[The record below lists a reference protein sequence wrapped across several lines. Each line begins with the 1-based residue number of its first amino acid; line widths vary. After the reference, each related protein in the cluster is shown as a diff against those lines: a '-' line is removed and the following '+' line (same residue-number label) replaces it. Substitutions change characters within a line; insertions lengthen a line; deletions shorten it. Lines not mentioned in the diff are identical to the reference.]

1 MISNYLSAVL
11 SKKKEITATQLVVF
25 SSFFF
30 ILFDNSTFFHHILE
44 VYSFSCKNFL
54 FLASLTAG
62 GTLAIVLFFTLV
74 TSICPTKPLL
84 VLFLVISSVAA
95 YVMDTYDT
103 VIDHIMIQNIVET
116 NWDETSDLVNLRM
129 VGYFFVL
136 GLLPSYAVYRAA
148 VQKESFKRAAFRKI
162 RDSLV
167 ALIAIFA
174 IVLTFSKF
182 YTSFFREHEPLR
194 WYSNPIYY
202 VYSLSRYIDR
212 NFSLHEVKL
221 AHLGLDA
228 TVKEGIREDK
238 KPVAK
243 KLVILV
249 VGEAARAD
257 HFSLNGYP
265 RETNSLLKKEDIVNF
280 SKVFS
285 CGTSTA
291 YSVPCMFSVFPRA
304 EFNSSKG
311 KETENILDVLQHTGL
326 IDILWRDNNS
336 DSKGVALRV
345 PYENYRD
352 SENNTVCED
361 GECRDEGMLIGL
373 NQYIEQHKEKDILII
388 LHQMGNHGPAYY
400 KRYPKQFEQF
410 TPACQ
415 TNQLE
420 DCKQDEI
427 INAYDNALLYTDY
440 FLAQIISF
448 LKQYDNDHKTAMI
461 YLSDHGESLG
471 ESGVYLHGLPYMIAP
486 DTQKHIGAVMWFG
499 KGTKQDINLD
509 LLEQK
514 KDKELSH
521 DNLFHT
527 LLGLLAVKT
536 AVYEKDL
543 DILNDE
549 LVGNEGMRE

>member
-1 MISNYLSAVL
+1 MISNYLS
-11 SKKKEITATQLVVF
+11 SIIPKRKELTVTQATVF
-25 SSFFF
+25 SSLFF
-30 ILFDNSTFFHHILE
+30 ITFNNVTFFRHILE
-44 VYSFSCKNFL
+44 VYPFSLKYFF

-62 GTLAIVLFFTLV
+62 GTLAIALFLTLA
-74 TSICPTKPLL
+74 TAICPTKPLL
-84 VLFLVISSVAA
+84 ILLLVFSSVAA

-103 VIDHIMIQNIVET
+103 VIDYIMIQNIVET
-116 NWDETSDLVNLRM
+116 NWDEISDLLNLRM
-129 VGYFFVL
+129 VGYFLVL
-136 GLLPSYAVYRAA
+136 GLLPSYAVYRVS
-148 VQKESFKRAAFRKI
+148 VQKEPFKRAVLLKI
-162 RDSLV
+162 RDSLL
-167 ALIAIFA
+167 LIAILV

-182 YTSFFREHEPLR
+182 YTSFFREHESLR

-202 VYSLSRYIDR
+202 VYSLSKYINK
-212 NFSLHEVKL
+212 NFSLHEVKVVP
-221 AHLGLDA
+221 LGLDA
-228 TVKEGIREDK
+228 TVKKNTERKI
-238 KPVAK
+238 
-243 KLVILV
+243 VILV

-257 HFSLNGYP
+257 HFSLDGYP
-265 RETNSLLKKEDIVNF
+265 RETNPLLKKEDIVNF
-280 SKVFS
+280 SKVFA
-285 CGTSTA
+285 CGTSTS

-304 EFNSSKG
+304 EFNTSKG
-311 KETENILDVLQHTGL
+311 KETENVLDVLQHTGK

-345 PYENYRD
+345 PYEDYRD
-352 SENNTVCED
+352 SANNTICED
-361 GECRDEGMLIGL
+361 GECRDEGMLVGL
-373 NQYIEQHKEKDILII
+373 DQYIKQHENKDLLIV

-410 TPACQ
+410 TPTCQ

-420 DCKQDEI
+420 DCSQGEI

-471 ESGVYLHGLPYMIAP
+471 ENGVYLHGLPYIIAP
-486 DTQKHIGAVMWFG
+486 DAQKHIGAVMWLG
-499 KGTKQDINLD
+499 KRTKRDINLD

-536 AVYEKDL
+536 AAYEKEL
-543 DILNDE
+543 DILND
-549 LVGNEGMRE
+549 

>member
-11 SKKKEITATQLVVF
+11 SKKKEITATQLVIF

-30 ILFDNSTFFHHILE
+30 IIFGNVTFFRHILE
-44 VYSFSCKNFL
+44 VYPFSFKNFF
-54 FLASLTAG
+54 FLVSLAAG
-62 GTLAIVLFFTLV
+62 GTLAITLFLTLV
-74 TSICPTKPLL
+74 ASICPAKPLL
-84 VLFLVISSVAA
+84 ILFLVISSVAA

-116 NWDETSDLVNLRM
+116 NWDETSDLLNLRM
-129 VGYFFVL
+129 VGYVFVL
-136 GLLPSYAVYRAA
+136 GLLPSYAVYRVA
-148 VQKESFKRAAFRKI
+148 VQKESLKRAIFRKI
-162 RDSLV
+162 RDIFIV
-167 ALIAIFA
+167 LIAIFA

-202 VYSLSRYIDR
+202 VYSLSKYIDR
-212 NFSLHEVKL
+212 NFSLHDVKI
-221 AHLGLDA
+221 APLGLDA
-228 TVKEGIREDK
+228 TVEENIKEDK
-238 KPVAK
+238 EPAAK
-243 KLVILV
+243 KLIILV

-257 HFSLNGYP
+257 HFSLDGYP
-265 RETNSLLKKEDIVNF
+265 RETNPLLKKEDIVNF

-291 YSVPCMFSVFPRA
+291 YSVPCMFSVFPRS
-304 EFNSSKG
+304 EFNSRKG
-311 KETENILDVLQHTGL
+311 KETENVLDVLQHTGL

-345 PYENYRD
+345 PYEDYR
-352 SENNTVCED
+352 SPENNTICED
-361 GECRDEGMLIGL
+361 GECRDEGMLVGL
-373 NQYIEQHKEKDILII
+373 NQYIEQHEGKDILIV

-410 TPACQ
+410 TPTCQ

-420 DCKQDEI
+420 DCKQEEI

-440 FLAQIISF
+440 FLAQIIGF
-448 LKQYDNDHKTAMI
+448 LKQYDNNHKTAMI

-486 DTQKHIGAVMWFG
+486 DAQKHVGAVMWFG

-509 LLEQK
+509 LLGQK

-536 AVYEKDL
+536 AVYEKEL

-549 LVGNEGMRE
+549 LIGNEVMR

>member
-1 MISNYLSAVL
+1 MMSSFFSSISP
-11 SKKKEITATQLVVF
+11 KRKEITATQLVFF
-25 SSFFF
+25 SALFF

-44 VYSFSCKNFL
+44 VYPFLFKNFL
-54 FLASLTAG
+54 FLASLAAG
-62 GTLAIVLFFTLV
+62 CTLAIALFLTLI
-74 TSICPTKPLL
+74 TSICSTKPLL
-84 VLFLVISSVAA
+84 ILFLLVSSVAA

-116 NWDETSDLVNLRM
+116 SWGETSDLLSLRM
-129 VGYFFVL
+129 VGYIFVL
-136 GLLPSYAVYRAA
+136 GLLPSYAVYRVA
-148 VQKESFKRAAFRKI
+148 VQKESFKRATFRKI
-162 RDSLV
+162 RDVFIVLV
-167 ALIAIFA
+167 AVFA

-202 VYSLSRYIDR
+202 VYSLSKYMNK

-221 AHLGLDA
+221 ASLGLDA
-228 TVKEGIREDK
+228 TITEEIEDDKE
-238 KPVAK
+238 PAAK

-257 HFSLNGYP
+257 HFSLDGYP
-265 RETNSLLKKEDIVNF
+265 RETNPLLKKEDLVSF
-280 SKVFS
+280 SKMFS

-304 EFNSSKG
+304 EFNSRKG
-311 KETENILDVLQHTGL
+311 KETENVLDVLQHTGK

-352 SENNTVCED
+352 SANNTICED
-361 GECRDEGMLIGL
+361 GECRDEGMLVGL
-373 NQYIEQHKEKDILII
+373 DQYIEQHEGKDLLIV

-410 TPACQ
+410 TPTCR

-420 DCKQDEI
+420 DCSQDEI

-440 FLAQIISF
+440 FLAKIISF
-448 LKQYDNDHKTAMI
+448 LKTYDKDHKTAMI

-471 ESGVYLHGLPYMIAP
+471 ENGVYLHGLPYMIAP
-486 DTQKHIGAVMWFG
+486 DAQKHIGAVMWFG
-499 KGTKQDINLD
+499 EQAKEHFN

-527 LLGLLAVKT
+527 LLGFFAVKT
-536 AVYEKDL
+536 AVYDKEL
-543 DILNDE
+543 DILYN
-549 LVGNEGMRE
+549 